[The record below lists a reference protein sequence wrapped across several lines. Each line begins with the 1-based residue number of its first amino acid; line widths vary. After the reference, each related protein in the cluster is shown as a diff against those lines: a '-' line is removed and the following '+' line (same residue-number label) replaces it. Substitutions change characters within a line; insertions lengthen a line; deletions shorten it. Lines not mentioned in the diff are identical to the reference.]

1 MWSVLGRG
9 ELWVGDSIGVIAS
22 SGGGRIGAVIDSH
35 CLVRVVVSGLP
46 VADET
51 ARHPPPA
58 GAVFVW
64 VGLVRS
70 AFEWM

>member
-1 MWSVLGRG
+1 VWSVLGRG

-35 CLVRVVVSGLP
+35 GLVRVVSGLP

-51 ARHPPPA
+51 AQPQHATR
-58 GAVFVW
+58 
-64 VGLVRS
+64 RR
-70 AFEWM
+70 